1 MQFLII
7 HNCLTLNEYAY
18 CQKLLLINK
27 IEVME
32 SLHQLT
38 DDKLVKLYKEG
49 NNKAFEVLLS
59 RYQSKVYTYIY
70 LIVRNKELAEDIF
83 QDTFIKA
90 IATIQQD
97 RYVESG
103 KFLAWV
109 NRIAHN
115 LIIDYFR
122 HKKNEN
128 TFSIEGMATDLLN
141 NAKFSEK
148 STEDIILKE
157 QILVD
162 VTCLIDELPITQQM
176 VVKMRFFENL
186 SFKEIAEKTNV
197 SINTALGRMRYALI
211 NIRRIAKKKNVSL
224 EIK

>member
-1 MQFLII
+1 
-7 HNCLTLNEYAY
+7 
-18 CQKLLLINK
+18 
-27 IEVME
+27 ME

-59 RYQSKVYTYIY
+59 RYQSKVYAYIY

-103 KFLAWV
+103 KFLVWV

-122 HKKNEN
+122 HEKNES
-128 TFSIEGMATDLLN
+128 TFSIEGIPTDLLN

-157 QILVD
+157 QILAD
-162 VTCLIDELPITQQM
+162 VTRLVDELPLTQQM

-211 NIRRIAKKKNVSL
+211 NIRRLARKKNVSL

>member
-1 MQFLII
+1 MP
-7 HNCLTLNEYAY
+7 
-18 CQKLLLINK
+18 KLLLINK
-27 IEVME
+27 IEIME

-59 RYQSKVYTYIY
+59 RYQSKVYAYIY

-122 HKKNEN
+122 HEKNES
-128 TFSIEGMATDLLN
+128 TFSIEGIPTDLLN

-162 VTCLIDELPITQQM
+162 VIRLVDELPLTQQM

-211 NIRRIAKKKNVSL
+211 NIRRLARKKNVSL